1 MYKKTTL
8 KNGLRVMTIP
18 LKGTETVTAMVL
30 VSAGSDYETK
40 NINGLSHFLEH
51 MCFQGT
57 AKRPNTGDV
66 SRELDELG
74 AQSNAFTSK
83 EYTGYWAKAHSKH
96 LPKLIDIISD
106 IYQNPI
112 FTEDAIQR
120 EKGVVI
126 EEMKMYEDLPQA
138 KVGEVFEELLY
149 GKDQPA
155 GWPIIGRE
163 DIVRNL
169 TQRDLIDYRTKH
181 YVAKGTVVVIAG
193 KINENKTIKL
203 VEESFKDISKAKKDS
218 KVKTKESQKSPQIK
232 IHYKETD
239 QAHIIIGFRA
249 FPLGHKNNYKV
260 SALGTVLGS
269 GMSSRLFRKLRDEL
283 GLCYYVKAG
292 HDVSLDRGYFAIAS
306 GVAKDRIKEAIT
318 AILNECKKMKEE
330 LVGEIELKKAKELK
344 TSGLYLNLETSDQ
357 YADFYAFPELLGQKV
372 KTPEEKVKK
381 IESVKSRDIMEVA
394 KEIFKK
400 EGLNLAIVGPYKDEE
415 EFEEIL
421 KKF

>member
-1 MYKKTTL
+1 
-8 KNGLRVMTIP
+8 MTIP

-30 VSAGSDYETK
+30 VSAGSDYEDK
-40 NINGLSHFLEH
+40 KINGLSHFLEH

-57 AKRPNTGDV
+57 VRRPNTGDV
-66 SRELDELG
+66 SRELDGLG

-96 LPKLIDIISD
+96 LPKLVDIISD

-112 FTEDAIQR
+112 FNEDAIKR

-126 EEMKMYEDLPQA
+126 EEIKMYEDLPQA

-149 GKDQPA
+149 GDQPA
-155 GWPIIGRE
+155 GWPIIGKE
-163 DIVRNL
+163 SIVRGL
-169 TQRDLIDYRTKH
+169 SQKELVDYRTKH

-203 VEESFKDISKAKKDS
+203 VEESFRDISKAKKDS

-260 SALGTVLGS
+260 STLETVLGG

-283 GLCYYVKAG
+283 GLCYYVRVG
-292 HDVSLDRGYFAIAS
+292 HDASLDRGYFAIAS
-306 GVAKDRIKEAIT
+306 GVAKDRVKEAII
-318 AILNECKKMKEE
+318 AILNECKKVKEE
-330 LVGEIELKKAKELK
+330 LVGETELKKAKELK

-357 YADFYAFPELLGQKV
+357 YADFYAFPELLGQKIR
-372 KTPEEKVKK
+372 TPEEKVKK
-381 IESVKSRDIMEVA
+381 IESVRSKDIMEVA

-400 EGLNLAIVGPYKDEE
+400 EGLNLAIVGPYKDTK

-421 KKF
+421 RNF

>member
-1 MYKKTTL
+1 MHKKTTL
-8 KNGLRVMTIP
+8 KNGLRVITVP
-18 LKGTETVTAMVL
+18 LKNTETVTAMVL

-40 NINGLSHFLEH
+40 EINGLSHFLEH

-57 AKRPNTGDV
+57 TKRPNTGDV

-83 EYTGYWAKAHSKH
+83 EYTGYWAKAHSKN

-149 GKDQPA
+149 GTDQPA

-163 DIVRNL
+163 NIVRNL
-169 TQRDLIDYRTKH
+169 TQKDLIDYRHKH
-181 YVAKGTVVVIAG
+181 YVAKGTVVVVAG
-193 KINENKTIKL
+193 KINEAKTVKI
-203 VEESFKDISKAKKDS
+203 VGEAFKDISKAKKDK
-218 KVKTKESQKSPQIK
+218 KVKTVELQKIPQIK

-249 FPLGHKNNYKV
+249 FPLGHKDGHKV
-260 SALGTVLGS
+260 GALESVLGH
-269 GMSSRLFRKLRDEL
+269 GMSSRLFRKMRDEL

-292 HDVSLDRGYFAIAS
+292 HDSSLDRGYFAIAS
-306 GVAKDRIKEAIT
+306 GVAKDRVKEAVG
-318 AILNECKKMKEE
+318 AILAECRKMKEE
-330 LVGEIELKKAKELK
+330 LVGDTELKKAKELRM
-344 TSGLYLNLETSDQ
+344 SGLYLGLETSDQ
-357 YADFYAFPELLGQKV
+357 YADFYAFPELLDQKV
-372 KTPEEKVKK
+372 RTPEERVKK
-381 IESVKSRDIMEVA
+381 IESVKAKDIMQVA
-394 KEIFKK
+394 NEIFKN
-400 EGLNLAIVGPYKDEE
+400 EGMNLAIVGPYKDTA
-415 EFEEIL
+415 EFEEIF
-421 KKF
+421 KI